1 MYRRI
6 VLGGLSGLVAIL
18 CLGTAPGNAVPS
30 LGGPSRGAD
39 LQAAHGVQYVPPSG
53 EAQRRKGRHPPRVGG
68 REVRPDV
75 ERRRRLHEKSQRT
88 EKQRRRSEEGRRRAK
103 KDRRRVEDG
112 QRRRAERD
120 RRRVERQRRRADR
133 DRRRARRDHRRRKGS
148 RGGVDFFIFPPFYGY
163 DPYYY
168 DPYYVP
174 RRRYYRSRISCK
186 RARTLVR
193 RRGYRRLKAY
203 DCRGKVYGFY
213 ARRGGKRYKV
223 RVSAYTGRILSSR
236 RY

>member
-1 MYRRI
+1 MFRRI
-6 VLGGLSGLVAIL
+6 VLGNLSGLVVIL
-18 CLGTAPGNAVPS
+18 CLGTTPGNAVPS
-30 LGGPSRGAD
+30 FGA
-39 LQAAHGVQYVPPSG
+39 LSKSAGVETEHKVQDVPPSG

-68 REVRPDV
+68 REIRPDV
-75 ERRRRLHEKSQRT
+75 ERRRRLHEQSQRAQ
-88 EKQRRRSEEGRRRAK
+88 QRRRAEDGQ
-103 KDRRRVEDG
+103 RRVDR
-112 QRRRAERD
+112 QRRRAERE

-133 DRRRARRDHRRRKGS
+133 DRRRARRDHRRRRGS
-148 RGGVDFFIFPPFYGY
+148 RGSVDVFIWPPFFGY

-168 DPYYVP
+168 DPYYDPYYAP

-186 RARTLVR
+186 RARNLVR
-193 RRGYRRLKAY
+193 RRGYHRLRAY

-223 RVSAYTGRILSSR
+223 RVSAYTGRILSVR